1 VQLINVPLSQ
11 LASSPRN
18 VRKMVLSDISELAAS
33 IQAHGLLQ
41 NLTVIDHGEQY
52 QVVAG
57 GMRLRALQDL
67 AKRNLIAPDYL
78 VPCNVVAAD
87 DAHEASLTENVT
99 RSAMHPADEFDAFN
113 RLVEDG
119 ASVGEVATRFGKTER
134 YVQQRMRMALISP
147 TVLKD
152 YREGNATL
160 EQMMALAMTDD
171 QALQLRVWKAARGQW
186 EREPNRLRDAI
197 TDKECS
203 VASGIGK
210 FVGIEAYEKA
220 GGTVRRDLFGN
231 EEDSFLVDTELVQR
245 LALEKLERTAERVRK
260 EGWAW
265 VEVRTR
271 FDWSERS
278 RFGEVRCTYKGSKKV
293 YADEAKQ
300 HAGAVVCLGHNGQAD
315 VERGLVRPGDRK
327 SAAKAAKGDI
337 KGGHKSPAD
346 RKPGDLSFASVQ
358 RLQAEAS
365 QIAALAIAGNPA
377 IALGLLAAELADDVF
392 YQGYNGPRTWVHV
405 TREHTGRIPAA
416 IRNQADSAPAALKL
430 AEMEKAWRERLPKK
444 RTELRAWILAQDF
457 PTIQQLLA
465 FLVARETEVIDFSAG
480 AKESVVDLVAAAGV
494 DLSAEWKPSSEWLGT
509 VPKSTVLAMAQEAG
523 ADKLAL
529 AKLVK
534 LPKAAFAESAVELFP
549 AGWLPKPLRPA
560 KPAIPKKAHGKKKA
574 KPKNIASKARTA
586 KAKPFPWSIA
596 E

>member
-1 VQLINVPLSQ
+1 
-11 LASSPRN
+11 
-18 VRKMVLSDISELAAS
+18 
-33 IQAHGLLQ
+33 
-41 NLTVIDHGEQY
+41 
-52 QVVAG
+52 
-57 GMRLRALQDL
+57 
-67 AKRNLIAPDYL
+67 
-78 VPCNVVAAD
+78 
-87 DAHEASLTENVT
+87 
-99 RSAMHPADEFDAFN
+99 
-113 RLVEDG
+113 
-119 ASVGEVATRFGKTER
+119 
-134 YVQQRMRMALISP
+134 
-147 TVLKD
+147 
-152 YREGNATL
+152 
-160 EQMMALAMTDD
+160 
-171 QALQLRVWKAARGQW
+171 
-186 EREPNRLRDAI
+186 
-197 TDKECS
+197 
-203 VASGIGK
+203 
-210 FVGIEAYEKA
+210 
-220 GGTVRRDLFGN
+220 
-231 EEDSFLVDTELVQR
+231 
-245 LALEKLERTAERVRK
+245 
-260 EGWAW
+260 
-265 VEVRTR
+265 
-271 FDWSERS
+271 
-278 RFGEVRCTYKGSKKV
+278 
-293 YADEAKQ
+293 
-300 HAGAVVCLGHNGQAD
+300 
-315 VERGLVRPGDRK
+315 
-327 SAAKAAKGDI
+327 
-337 KGGHKSPAD
+337 GGHKSPAD

-560 KPAIPKKAHGKKKA
+560 KPAIPKKAHGKKKS

-586 KAKPFPWSIA
+586 KAKPFPWSI
-596 E
+596 